1 LKLAQGLRWHRLIK
15 ARRLQQKAAPG
26 DLVFGCDQKIR
37 VANSKKN
44 SIKTIRYELKNGI
57 AARRLVGVQKSMP
70 RQDGIAIKIAG

>member
-1 LKLAQGLRWHRLIK
+1 LARGLRWHPLIE
-15 ARRLQQKAAPG
+15 APLQQKAAPG
-26 DLVFGCDQKIR
+26 DLVFGCNQKIS

-44 SIKTIRYELKNGI
+44 SIKTIRIRDQNGI